1 MKKGTFLLSALLACL
16 LPALPLAGCAFSSPE
31 AVTGGVQFTALQ
43 QSDGWNYGGSRPDG
57 FYFVSADCREDGS
70 TNLLYLDY
78 ATGQQVYLCSQ
89 PNCSHDT
96 DACTSYLPYSAGG
109 ILSSV
114 VGDRLVLVFPGNLQE
129 AAGTDTVLPHIETMG
144 LDGSDRKTTVTFGAN
159 QVISRPLVTD
169 GKYLY
174 TRLSTTAEDGSFT
187 ARLVRIDPDG
197 GEPEALCD
205 LNQEW
210 LKGGAGSRLILW
222 DADQTY
228 AAYDPA
234 TGERT
239 TLYQAEDALFT
250 SNLFGSTLAY
260 LQDGVFHLLD
270 VPTGQDKTLSGYQV
284 SEEEKPCIS
293 ILDADEDHL
302 IFRLENSGSSTYSM
316 LTADQPPQPWNL
328 VYSAG
333 GTDMP
338 YARITPVGDD
348 RYLVVAGQDSPQ
360 GSGLQEGPYAVT
372 GAPQYRLMSQE
383 DYWNGIV
390 PK

>member
-16 LPALPLAGCAFSSPE
+16 LPALPLAGCAFSPPE

-43 QSDGWNYGGSRPDG
+43 QSDGWNYGGSGPDG

-114 VGDRLVLVFPGNLQE
+114 VGDRLVLVFPGNLQG
-129 AAGTDTVLPHIETMG
+129 AAGTGTVLPHIETMG

-187 ARLVRIDPDG
+187 AQLVRIDPDG

-205 LNQEW
+205 LN
-210 LKGGAGSRLILW
+210 
-222 DADQTY
+222 
-228 AAYDPA
+228 
-234 TGERT
+234 
-239 TLYQAEDALFT
+239 
-250 SNLFGSTLAY
+250 
-260 LQDGVFHLLD
+260 
-270 VPTGQDKTLSGYQV
+270 
-284 SEEEKPCIS
+284 
-293 ILDADEDHL
+293 
-302 IFRLENSGSSTYSM
+302 
-316 LTADQPPQPWNL
+316 
-328 VYSAG
+328 
-333 GTDMP
+333 
-338 YARITPVGDD
+338 
-348 RYLVVAGQDSPQ
+348 
-360 GSGLQEGPYAVT
+360 
-372 GAPQYRLMSQE
+372 
-383 DYWNGIV
+383 
-390 PK
+390 

>member
-16 LPALPLAGCAFSSPE
+16 LPALPLAGCAFTPPE

-43 QSDGWNYGGSRPDG
+43 QSDGWNYGGSGPDG

-114 VGDRLVLVFPGNLQE
+114 VGDRLVLIFPGNLQE

-174 TRLSTTAEDGSFT
+174 TRLSTTTEDGSFT
-187 ARLVRIDPDG
+187 AQLVRIDPDG

-210 LKGGAGSRLILW
+210 LKGGAGSRLVLW

-228 AAYDPA
+228 VAYDPA

-270 VPTGQDKTLSGYQV
+270 VTTGEDKVLSGYQV
-284 SEEEKPCIS
+284 SEEENPCIS

-348 RYLVVAGQDSPQ
+348 RYLVLSGQDFPR
-360 GSGLQEGPYAVT
+360 GSGLEEGPYAVT

>member
-16 LPALPLAGCAFSSPE
+16 LPALPLAGCAFSPPE

-43 QSDGWNYGGSRPDG
+43 QSDGWNYGGSGPDG

-169 GKYLY
+169 GQYLY

-228 AAYDPA
+228 VAYDPA

-239 TLYQAEDALFT
+239 TLYQAKDALFT

-270 VPTGQDKTLSGYQV
+270 VTTGEDKVLSGYQV

-348 RYLVVAGQDSPQ
+348 RYLVVTGQDSPQ

>member
-16 LPALPLAGCAFSSPE
+16 LPALPLAGCSFFPPE

-43 QSDGWNYGGSRPDG
+43 QSDGWNYGGSGPDG

-169 GKYLY
+169 GQYLY

-187 ARLVRIDPDG
+187 AQLVRIDPDG

-210 LKGGAGSRLILW
+210 LKGGAGSRLVLW

-228 AAYDPA
+228 VAYDPA

-270 VPTGQDKTLSGYQV
+270 VPTEQDKTLSGYQV

-333 GTDMP
+333 GTNMP

-348 RYLVVAGQDSPQ
+348 RYLVLSGQDSPQ
-360 GSGLQEGPYAVT
+360 GSGLEEGPYAVT

>member
-16 LPALPLAGCAFSSPE
+16 LPALPLAGCAFSPPE
-31 AVTGGVQFTALQ
+31 AVPGGVQFTALQ
-43 QSDGWNYGGSRPDG
+43 QSDGWNYGGSGPDG

-114 VGDRLVLVFPGNLQE
+114 VGDRLVLIFPGNLQE

-174 TRLSTTAEDGSFT
+174 TRLSTTTEDGSFT
-187 ARLVRIDPDG
+187 AQLVRIDPDG

-270 VPTGQDKTLSGYQV
+270 VTTGEDKVLSGYQV

>member
-1 MKKGTFLLSALLACL
+1 MKKRTFLLSALLACL
-16 LPALPLAGCAFSSPE
+16 LPALPLAGCAFSPPE

-43 QSDGWNYGGSRPDG
+43 QSDGWNYGGSGPDG

-114 VGDRLVLVFPGNLQE
+114 VGDRLVLVFPSNLQG
-129 AAGTDTVLPHIETMG
+129 AAGTGTVLPHIETMG

-169 GKYLY
+169 GQYLY

-210 LKGGAGSRLILW
+210 LKGGAGSRLVLW

-228 AAYDPA
+228 VAYDPA

-270 VPTGQDKTLSGYQV
+270 VTTGEDKVLSGYQV

>member
-1 MKKGTFLLSALLACL
+1 MLFPRRKP
-16 LPALPLAGCAFSSPE
+16 LP
-31 AVTGGVQFTALQ
+31 GGVQFTALQ
-43 QSDGWNYGGSRPDG
+43 QSDGWNYGGSGPDG

-114 VGDRLVLVFPGNLQE
+114 VGDRLVLIFPGNLQG

-210 LKGGAGSRLILW
+210 LKGGAGSRLVLW

-270 VPTGQDKTLSGYQV
+270 VTTGEDKVLSGYQV